1 MFVAF
6 VSFVLTDR
14 SARRF
19 FFLLFVLSFVR
30 LVYRLFFCVSS
41 VFVSSRSS
49 YLCPVFRVLIR
60 LSICPSIRPLV
71 VLSLVVFSYE
81 FYANWSV

>member
-19 FFLLFVLSFVR
+19 LRLFVLSFVR

-41 VFVSSRSS
+41 VLSLLDLRLFVLFSLDTSLNLSFDSSFGRS
-49 YLCPVFRVLIR
+49 LVGRFFLRVL
-60 LSICPSIRPLV
+60 C
-71 VLSLVVFSYE
+71 
-81 FYANWSV
+81 

>member
-19 FFLLFVLSFVR
+19 FLLLFVLSFVR

-41 VFVSSRSS
+41 VFVSSRSL

-71 VLSLVVFSYE
+71 VLSLVGFSYE

>member
-19 FFLLFVLSFVR
+19 LRLFVLSFVR

-41 VFVSSRSS
+41 V
-49 YLCPVFRVLIR
+49 
-60 LSICPSIRPLV
+60 
-71 VLSLVVFSYE
+71 LSLLDLRLFVLFSLDTSLNLS
-81 FYANWSV
+81 FDSSFGRSLVGRLLLQVLC

>member
-1 MFVAF
+1 VFVAF

-19 FFLLFVLSFVR
+19 LRLFVLSFVR

-41 VFVSSRSS
+41 V
-49 YLCPVFRVLIR
+49 
-60 LSICPSIRPLV
+60 
-71 VLSLVVFSYE
+71 LSLLDLRLFVLFSLDTSLNLS
-81 FYANWSV
+81 FDSSFGRSLVGRLLLQVLC